1 VPSFDAGKAPR
12 RSTSSLDTLHARQ
25 QANVTRFID
34 ALMRAVFATGTP
46 TVMENYSAYEAAPL
60 TFATHTDVLKFAE
73 VESSKRAG
81 AVSIAIHYPDM
92 QGRLGITRVSL
103 NPATCQGATYRF
115 CCEGWGVI
123 HAYLPVAMPVGVAPF
138 VSANS
143 EKRAMTWASTYPD
156 WDPPHTWDWQSVSR
170 HLRRLR
176 RALRQ
181 VV

>member
-1 VPSFDAGKAPR
+1 MRGTRPM
-12 RSTSSLDTLHARQ
+12 SLASVDS
-25 QANVTRFID
+25 
-34 ALMRAVFATGTP
+34 LMRTVFATGKP
-46 TVMENYSAYEAAPL
+46 TVMENYSAYEAPPL
-60 TFATHTDVLKFAE
+60 VFTNHTDVLSFAE
-73 VESSKRAG
+73 AESSKHAG

-92 QGRLGITRVSL
+92 QGRLGVTRVSL
-103 NPATCQGATYRF
+103 NPEMCQGATYRF

-123 HAYLPVAMPVGVAPF
+123 YTFLPVAAPVGIAPF

-143 EKRAMTWASTYPD
+143 EKRAMSLASTYPE
-156 WDPPHTWDWQSVSR
+156 WGSPQMWDWTAVSR